1 MVQVISKI
9 IFNKKW
15 QLAVLAIIIVAGI
28 LIFRY
33 IRDNPVLPQSAI
45 PFLKDIELPASGEII
60 LIFSP
65 HPDDETI
72 ACGGYIAESI
82 KKGAKVYIILV
93 TDGNKHGLRDVR
105 YQEFKKATGSLGVM
119 EENLV
124 FLNYP
129 DGGLAS
135 VDPVELQKALAEQIA
150 EYHPHILFYPH
161 PGDMHQDHATVGK
174 ITEKIFQELKDK
186 VATKK
191 DLEKYK
197 ELVREEVWK
206 ELVAI
211 EQIVNKM
218 ASYKYLVHHDVF
230 PHPKKYAPDL
240 YVLPPLNLIIAGA
253 GGGWIKFLLS
263 AETESLKDKALKS
276 YVSQLKNP
284 FLTGLL
290 EASIRKNELFAVD

>member
-1 MVQVISKI
+1 
-9 IFNKKW
+9 
-15 QLAVLAIIIVAGI
+15 
-28 LIFRY
+28 
-33 IRDNPVLPQSAI
+33 
-45 PFLKDIELPASGEII
+45 
-60 LIFSP
+60 
-65 HPDDETI
+65 
-72 ACGGYIAESI
+72 
-82 KKGAKVYIILV
+82 
-93 TDGNKHGLRDVR
+93 
-105 YQEFKKATGSLGVM
+105 
-119 EENLV
+119 
-124 FLNYP
+124 
-129 DGGLAS
+129 
-135 VDPVELQKALAEQIA
+135 
-150 EYHPHILFYPH
+150 
-161 PGDMHQDHATVGK
+161 K
-174 ITEKIFQELKDK
+174 ITEKIFQELRDK

-197 ELVREEVWK
+197 ELVKEEVWK